1 MSSAVELSE
10 RNVESVLGL
19 SVRYGVS
26 ALVEQCCGF
35 LAGSISVSNAFGILT
50 VADVSPHTSTSAVVS
65 EEQNALLERLVGFSC
80 GGLPELVS

>member
-50 VADVSPHTSTSAVVS
+50 VADVSPPILQPVPW
-65 EEQNALLERLVGFSC
+65 LLKSRTPCLG
-80 GGLPELVS
+80 GGLCSRVLVCRNS